1 MCACVCVWW
10 GCSFKQAFEWPN
22 CIGIQQSESWLRS
35 RRAAGGVSART
46 STATLSKRAPAQC
59 TQLMRSLSLTLSPLF
74 VLSYFFLSFSAFS
87 PHILLFPH
95 SPLLL
100 FQPSPPSIV
109 THSPTILILPY
120 SLSILHSLMH
130 TTITVRM
137 KGLGRLALCKT

>member
-1 MCACVCVWW
+1 MCVWW

-59 TQLMRSLSLTLSPLF
+59 TQLMLSLSLTLSPLF
-74 VLSYFFLSFSAFS
+74 VLSYFPL
-87 PHILLFPH
+87 ILLLLTPYLTL
-95 SPLLL
+95 SPLPRLSPIL
-100 FQPSPPSIV
+100 PPSL
-109 THSPTILILPY
+109 THSPTVLILPY
-120 SLSILHSLMH
+120 SLSISLPLMH

-137 KGLGRLALCKT
+137 KGVGRLSLRKT